1 MEAILYAEIY
11 CICIIITGI
20 LFIWTRQNGMQS
32 FSELCLSRL
41 LLCFLINFTS
51 NFLFTLVNRILDLE
65 SAATWSYLFKTLY
78 HITLILGVFIW
89 CIYAESKTKDHLPAK
104 KNSWWLILSP
114 AVIPVVM
121 ALVNLYTHKL
131 FYLDAAGNYIR
142 ASWFQFEM
150 FYLLVFSV
158 IFAVRLFLH
167 SSGESEPGAKTL
179 LYIACTFPICILASW
194 ALSFVGEAFPV
205 ICVMLTIELLLL
217 SLGTI
222 MQAISVDKLTQVNN
236 RQNLIGFIN
245 YKLKNHD
252 HDVYLLML
260 DMDNFKTIND
270 TYGHDTGA
278 ALLKKVAGVIRS
290 SFRSEDFVFRVGGDE
305 FAVIMVHASWEQKA
319 LLEQKLN
326 ACNEMLNNPDDGLPK
341 TSLSIGVAFQD
352 SSREDQDMYKD
363 ADLALYKTKE
373 RGRNGCT
380 FFGDQE
386 S

>member
-245 YKLKNHD
+245 YKLKNHV

-260 DMDNFKTIND
+260 DMDNFKAIND
-270 TYGHDTGA
+270 TYGHVEGDN
-278 ALLKKVAGVIRS
+278 ALVSTSRAIKASCGGYIPRPYIA
-290 SFRSEDFVFRVGGDE
+290 RYGGDE
-305 FAVIMVHASWEQKA
+305 FIIVIETDDPQDIVRISESIQSNLSIYDAAVPYQ
-319 LLEQKLN
+319 LN
-326 ACNEMLNNPDDGLPK
+326 
-341 TSLSIGVAFQD
+341 LSIGTAKVKEGQTP
-352 SSREDQDMYKD
+352 KD
-363 ADLALYKTKE
+363 LIHEADKMLYDIKRKRKAGETPEKSE
-373 RGRNGCT
+373 
-380 FFGDQE
+380 
-386 S
+386 